1 MATYARNIH
10 TITFSPFIMLAGTP
24 RACSM
29 TGINA
34 YWCVLRLFP
43 IDCLRTGHTVRIVV
57 QGSLL
62 LVSTYRLYMKIGV
75 YMLLLLLARPICFY
89 EFSY

>member
-1 MATYARNIH
+1 MATYARSIH

-43 IDCLRTGHTVRIVV
+43 IGAYGRDIQSVSWRRALCFWFRHIDRT
-57 QGSLL
+57 
-62 LVSTYRLYMKIGV
+62 
-75 YMLLLLLARPICFY
+75 
-89 EFSY
+89 